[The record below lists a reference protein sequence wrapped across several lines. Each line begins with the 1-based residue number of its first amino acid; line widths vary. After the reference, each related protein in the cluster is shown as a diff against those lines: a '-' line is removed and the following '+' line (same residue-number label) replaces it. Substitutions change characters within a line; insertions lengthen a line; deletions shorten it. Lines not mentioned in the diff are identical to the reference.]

1 MRRPQEKLLP
11 AETEGAAPS
20 KTRRKAQM
28 HALQDLG
35 ERLVRLSPS
44 RLALLALP
52 ERLVEAIAQAQR
64 ITAHEARR
72 RQLQFIGRLMRDVD
86 AAPIEARLAEWAN
99 APNAEKARLHAVEQ
113 WRSRL
118 LSEIDA
124 LERVCAE
131 VPAAYRTRLAALIE
145 RTHAERAHGQ
155 PPHAYRE
162 LFRVLNTLLA
172 APLQGKANP

>member
-131 VPAAYRTRLAALIE
+131 VPDADRTRFAALIE
-145 RTHAERAHGQ
+145 RTHAERTRGQ

-162 LFRVLNTLLA
+162 LFRALNTLLA
-172 APLQGKANP
+172 SSEPKES